1 MQGAPCAG
9 GAAPPQNGSNAVA
22 EPLSGV
28 QARTLVRPNICG
40 NFGFGSFTKRKNAL
54 GRAHGV
60 KIALGV
66 RAPARR

>member
-28 QARTLVRPNICG
+28 QAEPYGSPKLMKNTLL
-40 NFGFGSFTKRKNAL
+40 FL
-54 GRAHGV
+54 
-60 KIALGV
+60 
-66 RAPARR
+66 RREENRR